1 MSRMPFKI
9 VVFNVKYSE
18 NLGDGILALCIE
30 HGLSQT
36 GGGIEVE
43 TVDLAGRHGFGGANS
58 GRRRH
63 LLKLLQRL
71 PKPARRLAVGFVVGR
86 ALRRLRGEWE
96 RKIAA
101 ADAVVIGGGNL
112 FQDDDLNFPL
122 KIGTVLDCVR
132 RFDRPLAIYA
142 VGVSSDWSVPAR
154 RLFAR
159 IGGVR
164 LLHVSVRDRFA
175 YDSWRRHFPV
185 GPVPD
190 IIPDPGL
197 LIAQIADTTRVPSA
211 GTTVA
216 ICVTEP
222 VVLTR
227 HASQTGPIPL
237 GDAVGYHKLVNA
249 LIEDGFSVML
259 FCNGATEDHIF
270 ARTIV
275 NEGSMVRH
283 LTSGLLH
290 LADRPA
296 DVGELLELLNAADAI
311 VSHRLHACIAAYS
324 LRIAHVGLSWD
335 KKVEGFFRSVGRE
348 AYFVDEEYV
357 TVSEIP
363 ALLKAALAQGIDQ
376 ERYNLTMDCAE
387 TGMRRLRFALRP
399 GLVSEYPMSDD
410 VRGIAI
416 GPR

>member
-1 MSRMPFKI
+1 MSRTPFKI

-30 HGLSQT
+30 HGLLQT

-43 TVDLAGRHGFGGANS
+43 TVDLAGRQGFGGTS
-58 GRRRH
+58 SSRRRH

-71 PKPARRLAVGFVVGR
+71 PKPARRLAVGFVVR
-86 ALRRLRGEWE
+86 RRLRRQRVEWE

-101 ADAVVIGGGNL
+101 ADAVVIGGGNI

-142 VGVSSDWSVPAR
+142 VGVSANWSEPAR

-175 YDSWRRHFPV
+175 YDSWRHHFPA
-185 GPVPD
+185 GPAPD

-197 LIAQIADTTRVPSA
+197 LIHQLADTARVPSA
-211 GTTVA
+211 RKTVA

-222 VVLTR
+222 VVLKR
-227 HASQTGPIPL
+227 HASQAGPIPL
-237 GDAVGYHKLVNA
+237 GDAAGYHKLINA
-249 LIEDGFSVML
+249 LIDDGFSVML

-270 ARTIV
+270 ARAIV
-275 NEGSMVRH
+275 NEGTMVHH
-283 LTSGLLH
+283 LTSGVLH
-290 LADRPA
+290 LADRPT
-296 DVGELLELLNAADAI
+296 DVGQLLRLLNAADVI
-311 VSHRLHACIAAYS
+311 LSHRLHACIAAYS
-324 LRIAHVGLSWD
+324 LRIPHVGLSWD

-348 AYFVDEEYV
+348 AYFVDAEHMPA
-357 TVSEIP
+357 SETS

-387 TGMRRLRFALRP
+387 TGMRRLRFALWP
-399 GLVSEYPMSDD
+399 DLTSGCPMPDD
-410 VRGIAI
+410 VRGVAA

>member
-1 MSRMPFKI
+1 MSRTPFKI

-30 HGLSQT
+30 HGLAQT

-43 TVDLAGRHGFGGANS
+43 TVDLAGRHGFGGAS
-58 GRRRH
+58 SSRRRH

-71 PKPARRLAVGFVVGR
+71 PKPVRRLAVGFFVQR
-86 ALRRLRGEWE
+86 ALRRQRGEWE

-132 RFDRPLAIYA
+132 RFDRPLGIYA
-142 VGVSSDWSVPAR
+142 VGVSADWSEPAR

-175 YDSWRRHFPV
+175 YDSWRSHFPA

-197 LIAQIADTTRVPSA
+197 LIGQIALTTRGPNR
-211 GTTVA
+211 GNKVA

-237 GDAVGYHKLVNA
+237 GDAAGYRKLIEA
-249 LIEDGFSVML
+249 LIEDGLNVTL

-275 NEGSMVRH
+275 NEGSMARH
-283 LTSGLLH
+283 LTSGVLH

-296 DVGELLELLNAADAI
+296 DVEQLLRLLNAADAI
-311 VSHRLHACIAAYS
+311 ISHRLHACIAAYS
-324 LRIAHVGLSWD
+324 FGIPHIGLGWD

-348 AYFVDEEYV
+348 AYFVDAEHV
-357 TVSEIP
+357 PVSDIP
-363 ALLKAALAQGIDQ
+363 ALLRAALAQGIDQ

-399 GLVSEYPMSDD
+399 GLVSEYSIADD
-410 VRGIAI
+410 VRGIAA